1 MHPTADSTQ
10 PIRELAY
17 KLWQQRGCRHGRALE
32 DWLEA
37 ERLLTTQRASGP
49 PIEVA
54 EPPETEVDSV
64 EPEVPKVASRDAPG
78 G

>member
-1 MHPTADSTQ
+1 MNPDDRTMQPTADSTQ

-49 PIEVA
+49 PH
-54 EPPETEVDSV
+54 
-64 EPEVPKVASRDAPG
+64 
-78 G
+78 